1 MRVEVSSLLGFSTR
15 PAAKK
20 AALVLTRE
28 RGHSLR
34 PDKIPK
40 NSRAGAQMLAQFP
53 VGEDMEP
60 EGKQGRTSREVGS
73 FISETVFGV
82 YCVVDS
88 GGSETRLRWV

>member
-60 EGKQGRTSREVGS
+60 EGSREGPPGKLVHS
-73 FISETVFGV
+73 FRKPFLASTV
-82 YCVVDS
+82 
-88 GGSETRLRWV
+88 